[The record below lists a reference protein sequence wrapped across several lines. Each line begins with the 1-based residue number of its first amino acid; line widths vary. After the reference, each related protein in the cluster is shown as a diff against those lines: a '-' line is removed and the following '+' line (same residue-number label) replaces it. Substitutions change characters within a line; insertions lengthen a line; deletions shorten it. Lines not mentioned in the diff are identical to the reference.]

1 MHGRATGK
9 TKLSDRARR
18 QKGRTCK
25 HQQQVT
31 VWIWC
36 SKWNA
41 RVEQMRVND
50 RSFTYWTNRLF
61 IYLFIF
67 LIYIYAELDK
77 NIDWT
82 FVNICITICIYFC
95 FQKVAQTLKL
105 FFEPVQISDDPFC
118 TSIYIFFEEISNE
131 DDTLHLY
138 LKESLEIQRIWNL
151 AKLVSNRA
159 IERRCKLL
167 KGEGKRGR
175 KNVSLARRRI
185 GIEINQTR

>member
-1 MHGRATGK
+1 
-9 TKLSDRARR
+9 
-18 QKGRTCK
+18 
-25 HQQQVT
+25 
-31 VWIWC
+31 
-36 SKWNA
+36 
-41 RVEQMRVND
+41 MRVND

-138 LKESLEIQRIWNL
+138 LSQRESRNPKNL
-151 AKLVSNRA
+151 KF
-159 IERRCKLL
+159 
-167 KGEGKRGR
+167 GK
-175 KNVSLARRRI
+175 I
-185 GIEINQTR
+185 GF